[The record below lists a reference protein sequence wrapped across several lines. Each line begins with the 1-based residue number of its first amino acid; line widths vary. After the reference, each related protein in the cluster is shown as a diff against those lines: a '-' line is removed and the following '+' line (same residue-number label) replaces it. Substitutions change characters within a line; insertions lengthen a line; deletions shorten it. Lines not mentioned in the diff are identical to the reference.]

1 MISRH
6 LLNTGVPV
14 LRPLAGFRRPMEII
28 WFGRVSSI
36 GHSGQHK
43 PQIEVVLRPAEDS
56 NARTIRKLVPAA
68 FVRALR
74 LGDVW
79 HGPNLVAVS
88 SAPLVRL
95 KDLQIS
101 GNAENVRPI
110 GLPLEKSSGEFPLD
124 FRTYSAHSGHTG
136 AFTVR
141 ERLSKDHWMVI
152 PCWEVLRFYFG
163 ASGALASRL
172 LSGPIAAR
180 NLYKSIRHDQ
190 RSDTHWLDL
199 ASGLPA
205 AAAATVARIALDPSA
220 GSAARWIS
228 NSGTAAR
235 ANRLAYYP
243 KTNFPFIGSTD
254 LTVQGHWFNQ
264 GSQSVLFVERIVSC
278 THPFPFRQL
287 NYSVLPRAMTVVSRR
302 MQSAFNSNG
311 AQDFRPE
318 VREDLLQSKDSLAIV
333 YLPEATEAAFPD
345 LHEKVIKRVK
355 PRSNCA
361 MNVRAVQEEVPQVL
375 ADGSDVTKMGLPQVE
390 LASEDEEREDR
401 VIEPEGLDVLYLAA
415 DILRKDG
422 FGVRLKSLDASSYY
436 TELSPLA
443 RILSNTGE
451 LGRAFSCIGVQS
463 DRGRS
468 RTAYC
473 LIRTQ
478 DHGLAGDAA
487 LLLYLPQTD
496 LDMYEALSQAFGIVV
511 NGQQGGVGIAI
522 APEAVASNPHSVA
535 KLIRHLGW

>member
-1 MISRH
+1 
-6 LLNTGVPV
+6 
-14 LRPLAGFRRPMEII
+14 MEII

-36 GHSGQHK
+36 GRAGQHK
-43 PQIEVVLRPAEDS
+43 PQIEVVLRPAEDP
-56 NARTIRKLVPAA
+56 NARTVRILVPAA

-88 SAPLVRL
+88 SAPVVQL

-101 GNAENVRPI
+101 GNAENVSPI
-110 GLPLEKSSGEFPLD
+110 GRPLEEGSGEFPLD

-141 ERLSKDHWMVI
+141 ERLSEDQWMVI

-180 NLYKSIRHDQ
+180 NLYRSIRHDQ

-243 KTNFPFIGSTD
+243 KTNFPFIGKTD
-254 LTVQGHWFNQ
+254 LTIQGHWFNQ
-264 GSQSVLFVERIVSC
+264 GSQSVLFVERIMSC

-287 NYSVLPRAMTVVSRR
+287 NYSVMPRVVTAVSRR
-302 MQSAFNSNG
+302 MLSTMYSKG
-311 AQDFRPE
+311 AQDIRPE
-318 VREDLLQSKDSLAIV
+318 VREDRLQSKDAVAMV

-355 PRSNCA
+355 PRSMSA
-361 MNVRAVQEEVPQVL
+361 MGVAAVQEEVPQVL

-390 LASEDEEREDR
+390 LASEDEEREDE
-401 VIEPEGLDVLYLAA
+401 VVEPEGLDVLHLAA
-415 DILRKDG
+415 DILHKEG
-422 FGVRLKSLDASSYY
+422 FSVGLKSLAASAYDA
-436 TELSPLA
+436 ELFPLA

-451 LGRAFSCIGVQS
+451 LGRAFSCIGLQR
-463 DRGRS
+463 DRSRS

-478 DHGLAGDAA
+478 DNGLAGDAA
-487 LLLYLPQTD
+487 LLLYLPHTD
-496 LDMYEALSQAFGIVV
+496 LDMYEALSQAFGILV
-511 NGQQGGVGIAI
+511 NGQQGEVGIAV
-522 APEAVASNPHSVA
+522 APEAVASNPYHVA
-535 KLIRHLGW
+535 KLIRQLGW